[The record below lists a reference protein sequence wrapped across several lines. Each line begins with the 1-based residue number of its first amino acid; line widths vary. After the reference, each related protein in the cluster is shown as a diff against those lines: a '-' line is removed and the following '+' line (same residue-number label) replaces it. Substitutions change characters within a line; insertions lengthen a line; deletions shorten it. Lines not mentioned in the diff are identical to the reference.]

1 MRVLITGGLGY
12 LGGRLASYLLHQG
25 YKVFV
30 GTRKGLKSVEDPLS
44 DSIPVQIDWTSNI
57 SLESATRGMNTVI
70 HAAGMDAKSCS
81 ANPVKALEVNGINT
95 AKMTE
100 AAIANGVQR
109 FIHISTAHVYKNPMI
124 GNINEATSTTNLH
137 PYATSKIAG
146 ENVVLHEAPAV
157 HPLLASIHTRF

>member
-44 DSIPVQIDWTSNI
+44 DSIPVQMDWTSNI

-70 HAAGMDAKSCS
+70 HAAGMDAKACF
-81 ANPVKALEVNGINT
+81 ANPTKALEINGLNT
-95 AKMTE
+95 AMMVE
-100 AAIANGVQR
+100 AAIASNVQR
-109 FIHISTAHVYKNPMI
+109 FIYLSTAHVYRSPMI
-124 GNINEATSTTNLH
+124 GEIDETTPSTNLH
-137 PYATSKIAG
+137 PYATSKLAG
-146 ENVVLHEAPAV
+146 EKVELYAKQMGSMQGVV
-157 HPLLASIHTRF
+157 